1 MDAERPIRT
10 AEALDID
17 ARLSAAKPRPQS
29 FDWPMVLQEGKR
41 FIVFLGFVALV
52 FAVCLTREG
61 M

>member
-1 MDAERPIRT
+1 MNEPIRT

-17 ARLSAAKPRPQS
+17 ARLAAAKPRPQS
-29 FDWPMVLQEGKR
+29 FDWPMVLQEGAR
-41 FIVFLGFVALV
+41 FVVLLGFIAAV